1 MDGAGWGGMVRDPA
15 LALSAI
21 SIATSPMPS
30 FGFASWGQT
39 ERICYVPGRRTL
51 SVRPVMSQANNKCTI
66 LIPRTSGGQVRF
78 SGDGPPRTPHG
89 PNDLP
94 GTNLCPPDV
103 RSMSAL
109 HPLCVRSA
117 SVLRP
122 VCVRCVRPV
131 PSLCP
136 CCIRSASALCVRAL
150 RPLYVRSVPDLCA
163 LCVRSVPSLC
173 PLCVRSL
180 SALRPLRTVDI
191 MDDAILSDVM
201 SLPIAA
207 PIAAPTCCP
216 PPANR
221 PSALQTGSFR

>member
-1 MDGAGWGGMVRDPA
+1 MVRDPA

-150 RPLYVRSVPDLCA
+150 RPRSASA
-163 LCVRSVPSLC
+163 LCVRFMSALCQICVRYVSALC
-173 PLCVRSL
+173 PLCVRSV
-180 SALRPLRTVDI
+180 SALCPLCVR
-191 MDDAILSDVM
+191 S
-201 SLPIAA
+201 A
-207 PIAAPTCCP
+207 PWTSWTMP
-216 PPANR
+216 
-221 PSALQTGSFR
+221 F